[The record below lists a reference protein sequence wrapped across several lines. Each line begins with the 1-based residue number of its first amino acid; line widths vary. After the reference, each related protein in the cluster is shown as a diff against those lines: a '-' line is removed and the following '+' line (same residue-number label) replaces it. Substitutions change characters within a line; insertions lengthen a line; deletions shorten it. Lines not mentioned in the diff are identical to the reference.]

1 MISRNFKNVLVVSL
15 GFLSLFTAY
24 GGLQSLQSSL
34 NAEEGMGVASLSVI
48 YASIIIS
55 SMFLPPLM
63 IKNLGC
69 KWTIVAGMACYVS
82 YSFGNLY
89 PGWYTLI
96 PTSVILGLGGSPL
109 WSAKCTYLTISGNVQ
124 AAKEGKKGPDIINQY
139 FGIFFF
145 IFQSSAVWGN
155 LMSSLIFGQDTNIT
169 IISDEQLQTCGASDC
184 GLVITSNST
193 TSRPAQELVWTLVGC
208 YIGVGVLA
216 MLIVAIFLDNID
228 QDQTS
233 RFRGNRE
240 PFCHTFLA
248 TFRLL
253 KDWRLLILI
262 PLTMYS
268 GFEQSFLSGEY
279 TKNYVTCALGIHYV
293 GFVMMCFGASNSLC
307 SFLFGRLARYT
318 GRALLFLLAA
328 VANFSCIIALLF
340 WRPHPDELGIF
351 FVFPAL
357 WGMADAVW
365 QTQTNALYGILF
377 PADKEAAFANYRMWE
392 SLGFVIAFA
401 YSTFLCLEYKLYILL
416 TVLLLTAVTYPVV
429 EYYEYKNPTK
439 AVEEEY
445 YKEGIAM
452 DDNKSSLRL
461 APSFVLIGRV
471 QSPMFGRGR
480 RKEGGPPPP
489 PTLIPASR
497 SCEAPIP
504 LKRLSSP
511 VAAGYSAKRSL
522 WFGEMSSGGS
532 VTPLDPLGC

>member
-1 MISRNFKNVLVVSL
+1 MISRNFKNVLVVSF

-55 SMFLPPLM
+55 SMFLPPIM

-82 YSFGNLY
+82 YSIGNLY

-96 PTSVILGLGGSPL
+96 PTSVILGLGGSPM
-109 WSAKCTYLTISGNVQ
+109 WSAKCTYLTISGNAQ
-124 AAKEGKKGPDIINQY
+124 AAKEGKKGSDVINHY

-155 LMSSLIFGQDTNIT
+155 LMSSLIFGQDTNIVN
-169 IISDEQLQTCGASDC
+169 IPDEVLQTCGAGDC
-184 GLVITSNST
+184 GLNVTVNGT
-193 TSRPAQELVWTLVGC
+193 TSRPEQRLVWTLVGC

-216 MLIVAIFLDNID
+216 IIIVAVFLDNID
-228 QDQTS
+228 QEQTS
-233 RFRGNRE
+233 QFRENRE

-253 KDWRLLILI
+253 KDWRLLMLI

-279 TKNYVTCALGIHYV
+279 TKNYVTCALGIHFV

-307 SFLFGRLARYT
+307 SFLFGRISRYT
-318 GRALLFLLAA
+318 GRAPLFLLAT
-328 VANFSCIIALLF
+328 VANFSSIIALLY
-340 WRPHPDELGIF
+340 WKPHPDQLPVF

-357 WGMADAVW
+357 WGMADAIW
-365 QTQTNALYGILF
+365 QTQTNALYGVLF

-401 YSTFLCLEYKLYILL
+401 YSTFLCLEYKLYIVLAVLVL
-416 TVLLLTAVTYPVV
+416 TIIMYPIV
-429 EYYEYKNPTK
+429 EYHEYKNPTK
-439 AVEEEY
+439 PAETADFLSN
-445 YKEGIAM
+445 KETSRTKAEMIIAQTQM
-452 DDNKSSLRL
+452 
-461 APSFVLIGRV
+461 
-471 QSPMFGRGR
+471 
-480 RKEGGPPPP
+480 
-489 PTLIPASR
+489 
-497 SCEAPIP
+497 
-504 LKRLSSP
+504 
-511 VAAGYSAKRSL
+511 
-522 WFGEMSSGGS
+522 
-532 VTPLDPLGC
+532 

>member
-1 MISRNFKNVLVVSL
+1 MFNRNFKNVLVVSI

-55 SMFLPPLM
+55 SMFLPPIM

-69 KWTIVAGMACYVS
+69 KWTIVVSMACYVS

-109 WSAKCTYLTISGNVQ
+109 WSAKCTYLTISGNIQ
-124 AAKEGKKGPDIINQY
+124 AANEGKKGSDVINLY

-145 IFQSSAVWGN
+145 ILQSSAVWGN
-155 LMSSLIFGQDTNIT
+155 LMSSLIFGQDTKIANIT
-169 IISDEQLQTCGASDC
+169 EEQLQFCGVGACDV
-184 GLVITSNST
+184 VINGTSS
-193 TSRPAQELVWTLVGC
+193 SRPDEKLVWTLVGC

-216 MLIVAIFLDNID
+216 MIIVAVFLDNID
-228 QDQTS
+228 REQTS
-233 RFRGNRE
+233 QFRGNRE

-253 KDWRLLILI
+253 KDWRLLTLI

-293 GFVMMCFGASNSLC
+293 GFVMMCFGATNSVC
-307 SFLFGRLARYT
+307 SFLFGRLAQYT
-318 GRALLFLLAA
+318 GRAALFFLAA
-328 VANFSCIIALLF
+328 ITNFSCILALLF
-340 WRPHPDELGIF
+340 WKPHPDQIAVI

-357 WGMADAVW
+357 WGMADAIW

-377 PADKEAAFANYRMWE
+377 PRAKEAAFANYRMWE

-401 YSTFLCLEYKLYILL
+401 YSTFICLEIKLYILL
-416 TVLLLTAVTYPVV
+416 SVLLLTAVTYPIV
-429 EYYEYKNPTK
+429 EYREYKNPTPPIEQGTYNK
-439 AVEEEY
+439 
-445 YKEGIAM
+445 YKETTQKDEMRVIAQT
-452 DDNKSSLRL
+452 RL
-461 APSFVLIGRV
+461 
-471 QSPMFGRGR
+471 
-480 RKEGGPPPP
+480 
-489 PTLIPASR
+489 
-497 SCEAPIP
+497 
-504 LKRLSSP
+504 
-511 VAAGYSAKRSL
+511 
-522 WFGEMSSGGS
+522 
-532 VTPLDPLGC
+532 

>member
-1 MISRNFKNVLVVSL
+1 MISRNFKNVLVVSI

-34 NAEEGMGVASLSVI
+34 NAEQGMGVASLSVI

-55 SMFLPPLM
+55 SMFLPPIM

-69 KWTIVAGMACYVS
+69 KWTIVVGMACYVS

-124 AAKEGKKGPDIINQY
+124 AAKEGKKGADVINQY

-155 LMSSLIFGQDTNIT
+155 LMSSLIFGQDNKIANIPE
-169 IISDEQLQTCGASDC
+169 EQLQSCGAADC
-184 GLVITSNST
+184 GLNISGNST
-193 TSRPAQELVWTLVGC
+193 TIRPAQELVWTLVGC

-216 MLIVAIFLDNID
+216 MIIIAVFLDNID
-228 QDQTS
+228 RDQANQ
-233 RFRGNRE
+233 FRENRE
-240 PFCHTFLA
+240 PFCQTFLA

-253 KDWRLLILI
+253 KDWRLLTLI

-293 GFVMMCFGASNSLC
+293 GFVMMCFGASNSVC
-307 SFLFGRLARYT
+307 SFLFGRLAQYT
-318 GRALLFLLAA
+318 GRATLFCLAA
-328 VANFSCIIALLF
+328 VANLSCVIALLL
-340 WRPHPDELGIF
+340 WRPHPDELPVF

-357 WGMADAVW
+357 WGMADAIW
-365 QTQTNALYGILF
+365 QTQTNALYGVLF
-377 PADKEAAFANYRMWE
+377 PRDKEAAFANYRMWE

-416 TVLLLTAVTYPVV
+416 AVLVLTIITYPIV
-429 EYYEYKNPTK
+429 EYYEHKHPTK
-439 AVEEEY
+439 PIEQATY
-445 YKEGIAM
+445 QSHKETIET
-452 DDNKSSLRL
+452 D
-461 APSFVLIGRV
+461 
-471 QSPMFGRGR
+471 
-480 RKEGGPPPP
+480 E
-489 PTLIPASR
+489 SR
-497 SCEAPIP
+497 IICQTQ
-504 LKRLSSP
+504 
-511 VAAGYSAKRSL
+511 
-522 WFGEMSSGGS
+522 M
-532 VTPLDPLGC
+532 

>member
-1 MISRNFKNVLVVSL
+1 MVSRNFKNVLVVSI

-34 NAEEGMGVASLSVI
+34 NAEDGMGVASLSVI
-48 YASIIIS
+48 YGAIIVS
-55 SMFLPPLM
+55 SMFLPPIM

-82 YSFGNLY
+82 YSVGNLY
-89 PGWYTLI
+89 PGWYTLM

-124 AAKEGKKGPDIINQY
+124 AAKEGKKGSDVINQY

-155 LMSSLIFGQDTNIT
+155 LMSSLIFGQDTNIAD
-169 IISDEQLQTCGASDC
+169 IPYEQLQLCGAADC
-184 GLVITSNST
+184 GLVVNASGTAPI
-193 TSRPAQELVWTLVGC
+193 RPAQSLVWTLVGC

-216 MLIVAIFLDNID
+216 MIIVAVFLDNID
-228 QDQTS
+228 HEQTS
-233 RFRGNRE
+233 QFRENRE
-240 PFCHTFLA
+240 PFCQTFLA

-253 KDWRLLILI
+253 KDWRLVTLI

-318 GRALLFLLAA
+318 GRAALIFLAA
-328 VANFSCIIALLF
+328 LANFSCIIALLF
-340 WRPHPDELGIF
+340 WKPHPDQLAVF

-357 WGMADAVW
+357 WGMADAIW
-365 QTQTNALYGILF
+365 QTQTNAIYGILF
-377 PADKEAAFANYRMWE
+377 PREKEAAFANYRMWE

-416 TVLLLTAVTYPVV
+416 AVLVLTVVTYPIV
-429 EYYEYKNPTK
+429 EYYERKNPTPP
-439 AVEEEY
+439 VDQGTY
-445 YKEGIAM
+445 VNHKEDLEI
-452 DDNKSSLRL
+452 DDSKIIN
-461 APSFVLIGRV
+461 
-471 QSPMFGRGR
+471 QTQM
-480 RKEGGPPPP
+480 
-489 PTLIPASR
+489 
-497 SCEAPIP
+497 
-504 LKRLSSP
+504 
-511 VAAGYSAKRSL
+511 
-522 WFGEMSSGGS
+522 
-532 VTPLDPLGC
+532 

>member
-1 MISRNFKNVLVVSL
+1 MISRNFKNILVVSI

-34 NAEEGMGVASLSVI
+34 NAEDGMGVASLSVI

-55 SMFLPPLM
+55 SMFLPPIM

-69 KWTIVAGMACYVS
+69 KWTIVVGMACYVS
-82 YSFGNLY
+82 YSLGNLY

-109 WSAKCTYLTISGNVQ
+109 WSAKCTYLTISGNAQ
-124 AAKEGKKGPDIINQY
+124 AAKEGKRGSDIINSY

-155 LMSSLIFGQDTNIT
+155 LMSSLIFGQDTDIGDIT
-169 IISDEQLQTCGASDC
+169 DEQLETCGAADC
-184 GLVITSNST
+184 GLVINSNST
-193 TSRPAQELVWTLVGC
+193 TSRPSQRLVWTLVGC

-216 MLIVAIFLDNID
+216 ILIIIIFLDNID
-228 QDQTS
+228 QEQASD
-233 RFRGNRE
+233 FRENRE

-253 KDWRLLILI
+253 KDWKLLTLI

-279 TKNYVTCALGIHYV
+279 TKNYVTCALGIHFV

-307 SFLFGRLARYT
+307 SFFFGRIARYT
-318 GRALLFLLAA
+318 GRAALFAFAA

-340 WRPHPDELGIF
+340 WRPDPDQLVVF

-357 WGMADAVW
+357 WGMADAIW
-365 QTQTNALYGILF
+365 QTQTNALYGVLF
-377 PADKEAAFANYRMWE
+377 PDSKEAAFANYRMWE

-416 TVLLLTAVTYPVV
+416 AVLILTAITYPIV
-429 EYYEYKNPTK
+429 EYHEYKNPTE
-439 AVEEEY
+439 AV
-445 YKEGIAM
+445 KEATYQ
-452 DDNKSSLRL
+452 NH
-461 APSFVLIGRV
+461 
-471 QSPMFGRGR
+471 
-480 RKEGGPPPP
+480 KEVFEDKDEKIICQ
-489 PTLIPASR
+489 TNL
-497 SCEAPIP
+497 
-504 LKRLSSP
+504 
-511 VAAGYSAKRSL
+511 
-522 WFGEMSSGGS
+522 
-532 VTPLDPLGC
+532 

>member
-1 MISRNFKNVLVVSL
+1 MISRSFKNVLVVSV

-55 SMFLPPLM
+55 SMFLPPIM

-69 KWTIVAGMACYVS
+69 KWTIVASMACYVS

-89 PGWYTLI
+89 PGWYTLM

-124 AAKEGKKGPDIINQY
+124 AAKEGKRGPDVINQY

-155 LMSSLIFGQDTNIT
+155 LMSSLIFGQDTGIAD
-169 IISDEQLQTCGASDC
+169 IPEEQLQFCGAADC
-184 GLVITSNST
+184 GLNITVNST
-193 TSRPAQELVWTLVGC
+193 ITRPGQELVWTLVGC

-228 QDQTS
+228 REQTKQ
-233 RFRGNRE
+233 FRGNRE
-240 PFCHTFLA
+240 PLCHTFLA

-253 KDWRLLILI
+253 RDWRLVTLI

-318 GRALLFLLAA
+318 GRAALFLLAA
-328 VANFSCIIALLF
+328 VTNFSCILALLY
-340 WRPHPDELGIF
+340 WRPNPDHLWVF

-357 WGMADAVW
+357 WGMADAIW

-377 PADKEAAFANYRMWE
+377 PRDKEAAFANYRMWE

-416 TVLLLTAVTYPVV
+416 AVLLATSVTYPIV
-429 EYYEYKNPTK
+429 EYREHRHPTQPT
-439 AVEEEY
+439 E
-445 YKEGIAM
+445 
-452 DDNKSSLRL
+452 
-461 APSFVLIGRV
+461 
-471 QSPMFGRGR
+471 
-480 RKEGGPPPP
+480 EGGH
-489 PTLIPASR
+489 LGD
-497 SCEAPIP
+497 
-504 LKRLSSP
+504 KQD
-511 VAAGYSAKRSL
+511 SA
-522 WFGEMSSGGS
+522 EMEQKIICQ
-532 VTPLDPLGC
+532 THL

>member
-1 MISRNFKNVLVVSL
+1 MISRNFKNVLVVSI

-34 NAEEGMGVASLSVI
+34 NAEQGMGVASLSVI

-55 SMFLPPLM
+55 SMFLPPIM

-69 KWTIVAGMACYVS
+69 KWTIVAGMACYVA

-124 AAKEGKKGPDIINQY
+124 AAKEGKKGSDIINHY

-155 LMSSLIFGQDTNIT
+155 LMSSLIFGQDTD
-169 IISDEQLQTCGASDC
+169 ISDIPEEVLQTCGAADC
-184 GLVITSNST
+184 GLSVNATGTSNK
-193 TSRPAQELVWTLVGC
+193 PAQRLVWILVGC

-216 MLIVAIFLDNID
+216 MLIVGIFLDNID
-228 QDQTS
+228 QEQTS
-233 RFRGNRE
+233 QFRENKE

-253 KDWRLLILI
+253 KDWRLLVLI

-279 TKNYVTCALGIHYV
+279 TKNYVTCALGIHFV
-293 GFVMMCFGASNSLC
+293 GFVMMCFGASNSLS
-307 SFLFGRLARYT
+307 SFLFGRIARYT
-318 GRALLFLLAA
+318 GRAPLFLLAA
-328 VANFSCIIALLF
+328 LTNLSCIIALLY
-340 WRPHPDELGIF
+340 WRPHPDELPVF

-357 WGMADAVW
+357 WGMADAIW
-365 QTQTNALYGILF
+365 QTQTNALYGVLF
-377 PADKEAAFANYRMWE
+377 PKDKEAAFANYRMWE

-401 YSTFLCLEYKLYILL
+401 YSTFICLEYKLYILVSVLVL
-416 TVLLLTAVTYPVV
+416 TMITYPIV
-429 EYYEYKNPTK
+429 EYNEHKNPTK
-439 AVEEEY
+439 PIEEAQ
-445 YKEGIAM
+445 YKSHKEAIETNG
-452 DDNKSSLRL
+452 DNFMTQTRL
-461 APSFVLIGRV
+461 
-471 QSPMFGRGR
+471 
-480 RKEGGPPPP
+480 
-489 PTLIPASR
+489 
-497 SCEAPIP
+497 
-504 LKRLSSP
+504 
-511 VAAGYSAKRSL
+511 
-522 WFGEMSSGGS
+522 
-532 VTPLDPLGC
+532 

>member
-1 MISRNFKNVLVVSL
+1 MFNRNFKNVLVVSI

-55 SMFLPPLM
+55 SMFLPPIM

-69 KWTIVAGMACYVS
+69 KWTIVVSMACYVS

-109 WSAKCTYLTISGNVQ
+109 WSAKCTYLTISGNIQ
-124 AAKEGKKGPDIINQY
+124 AANEGKKGSDVINLY

-145 IFQSSAVWGN
+145 ILQSSAVWGN
-155 LMSSLIFGQDTNIT
+155 LMSSLIFGQDTKIE
-169 IISDEQLQTCGASDC
+169 EQLQFCGVGACDV
-184 GLVITSNST
+184 VINGTSS
-193 TSRPAQELVWTLVGC
+193 SRPDEKLVWTLVGC

-216 MLIVAIFLDNID
+216 MIIVAVFLDNID
-228 QDQTS
+228 REQTS
-233 RFRGNRE
+233 QFRGNRE

-253 KDWRLLILI
+253 KDWRLLTLI

-293 GFVMMCFGASNSLC
+293 GFVMMCFGATNSVC
-307 SFLFGRLARYT
+307 SFLFGRLAQYT
-318 GRALLFLLAA
+318 GRAALFFLAA
-328 VANFSCIIALLF
+328 ITNFSCILALLF
-340 WRPHPDELGIF
+340 WKPHPDQIAVI

-357 WGMADAVW
+357 WGMADAIW

-377 PADKEAAFANYRMWE
+377 PRAKEAAFANYRMWE

-401 YSTFLCLEYKLYILL
+401 YSTFICLEIKLYILL
-416 TVLLLTAVTYPVV
+416 SVLLLTAVTYPIV
-429 EYYEYKNPTK
+429 EYREYKNPTPPIEQGTYNK
-439 AVEEEY
+439 
-445 YKEGIAM
+445 YKETTQKDEMRVIAQT
-452 DDNKSSLRL
+452 RL
-461 APSFVLIGRV
+461 
-471 QSPMFGRGR
+471 
-480 RKEGGPPPP
+480 
-489 PTLIPASR
+489 
-497 SCEAPIP
+497 
-504 LKRLSSP
+504 
-511 VAAGYSAKRSL
+511 
-522 WFGEMSSGGS
+522 
-532 VTPLDPLGC
+532 

>member
-48 YASIIIS
+48 YAAIIIS
-55 SMFLPPLM
+55 SMFLPPIM

-82 YSFGNLY
+82 YSVGNLY

-124 AAKEGKKGPDIINQY
+124 AGKEGKKGSDVVNHY

-155 LMSSLIFGQDTNIT
+155 LMSSLIFGQDASIAD
-169 IISDEQLQTCGASDC
+169 IPDEQLETCGAADC
-184 GLVITSNST
+184 GLNVT
-193 TSRPAQELVWTLVGC
+193 TYGNTTRPARKLVWTLVGS

-216 MLIVAIFLDNID
+216 MLIIAVFLDNID
-228 QDQTS
+228 REQASEFRDS
-233 RFRGNRE
+233 RV

-253 KDWRLLILI
+253 KDWRLLTLI

-307 SFLFGRLARYT
+307 SYLFGRIARYT
-318 GRALLFLLAA
+318 GRAPLFGLAA
-328 VANFSCIIALLF
+328 LANLSCAIALLY
-340 WRPHPDELGIF
+340 WRPHPDQLPVF

-357 WGMADAVW
+357 WGMADAIW

-377 PADKEAAFANYRMWE
+377 SREKEAAFANYRMWE

-401 YSTFLCLEYKLYILL
+401 YSTFLCLEYKLYILMAVLVL
-416 TVLLLTAVTYPVV
+416 TVITYPIV
-429 EYYEYKNPTK
+429 EYHEYKNPTK
-439 AVEEEY
+439 AIE
-445 YKEGIAM
+445 
-452 DDNKSSLRL
+452 
-461 APSFVLIGRV
+461 
-471 QSPMFGRGR
+471 
-480 RKEGGPPPP
+480 
-489 PTLIPASR
+489 
-497 SCEAPIP
+497 EAPYQNHKETIKTKEDIICQTH
-504 LKRLSSP
+504 L
-511 VAAGYSAKRSL
+511 
-522 WFGEMSSGGS
+522 
-532 VTPLDPLGC
+532 

>member
-48 YASIIIS
+48 YGSIIIS
-55 SMFLPPLM
+55 SMFLPPIM

-69 KWTIVAGMACYVS
+69 KWTIVAGMACYVA
-82 YSFGNLY
+82 YSCGNLY

-124 AAKEGKKGPDIINQY
+124 GAREGKKGSDVINQY

-155 LMSSLIFGQDTNIT
+155 LMSSLIFGQDSNIAN
-169 IISDEQLQTCGASDC
+169 IPEEQLQSCGAADC
-184 GLVITSNST
+184 GLNVSVNSNT
-193 TSRPAQELVWTLVGC
+193 TRPAQELVWTLVGS

-216 MLIVAIFLDNID
+216 MLIVAVFLDNID
-228 QDQTS
+228 REQASQ
-233 RFRGNRE
+233 FRGNPE

-253 KDWRLLILI
+253 KDWRLVTLI

-268 GFEQSFLSGEY
+268 GFEQSFLAGEY
-279 TKNYVTCALGIHYV
+279 TKNYVTCALGIHFV
-293 GFVMMCFGASNSLC
+293 GFVMMCFGASNSVC

-318 GRALLFLLAA
+318 GRAALFLWAA
-328 VANFSCIIALLF
+328 LANFACIIALLY
-340 WRPHPDELGIF
+340 WRPHPDQLPVF

-357 WGMADAVW
+357 WGMADAIW

-377 PADKEAAFANYRMWE
+377 PRDKEAAFANYRMWE

-401 YSTFLCLEYKLYILL
+401 YSTFLCLEYKLYIVLA
-416 TVLLLTAVTYPVV
+416 VLLLTCITYPIV
-429 EYYEYKNPTK
+429 ELHEHRNPTPP
-439 AVEEEY
+439 VEESNYLGPKKTIE
-445 YKEGIAM
+445 KQES
-452 DDNKSSLRL
+452 K
-461 APSFVLIGRV
+461 VIGETK
-471 QSPMFGRGR
+471 M
-480 RKEGGPPPP
+480 
-489 PTLIPASR
+489 
-497 SCEAPIP
+497 
-504 LKRLSSP
+504 
-511 VAAGYSAKRSL
+511 
-522 WFGEMSSGGS
+522 
-532 VTPLDPLGC
+532 